1 MCLSVP
7 LPATHSLQPNCLCC
21 STHEEIVTK
30 WKKTYKG
37 FDCGVTNCA
46 EESKAGGA
54 SPSGDWAKVVL
65 WKNEE
70 L

>member
-1 MCLSVP
+1 M
-7 LPATHSLQPNCLCC
+7 A
-21 STHEEIVTK
+21 K
-30 WKKTYKG
+30 WKKAYKG

-46 EESKAGGA
+46 IDREAGGVA
-54 SPSGDWAKVVL
+54 PTGDWAKVVL